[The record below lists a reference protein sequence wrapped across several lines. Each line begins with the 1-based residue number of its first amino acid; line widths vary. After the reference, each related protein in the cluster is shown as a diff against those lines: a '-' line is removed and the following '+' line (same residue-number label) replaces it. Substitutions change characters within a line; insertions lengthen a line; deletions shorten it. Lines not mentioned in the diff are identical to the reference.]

1 MISSTPTMISSPIIK
16 NMEGKDNEKNKYT
29 PIPHFPA
36 CLGGEWKNLVKTP
49 YLKTTMRFSAG
60 KSLPPHHFP
69 SMAHIT
75 VLSGSIQIDDLQ
87 SNQAYILQAN
97 HDCMIPA
104 LLVHEIQFLEDVEF
118 EFELN
123 SNDMIIYWDL
133 EER

>member
-1 MISSTPTMISSPIIK
+1 MISSTSTISSSIISNSEDK
-16 NMEGKDNEKNKYT
+16 ESQYT
-29 PIPHFPA
+29 PIPYFPA

-69 SMAHIT
+69 CMTHIT

-87 SNQAYILQAN
+87 SNQAYILYAN
-97 HDCMIPA
+97 NDCMIPA

-123 SNDMIIYWDL
+123 SKDMIIYWDL